1 MDSIKVDTAEVRRI
15 AGEVDEVA
23 TDYESSYVNLLN
35 NVSTFTSSDWKG
47 DDANQFREKVEG
59 FRDDLNKMKTLM
71 NEYATAL
78 RQFATNYEETQERIK
93 QQAQGLTE

>member
-23 TDYESSYVNLLN
+23 TNYESKYNNLLN
-35 NVSTFTSSDWKG
+35 SISTFTSSDWKG
-47 DDANQFREKVEG
+47 DDANKFREKAEG
-59 FRDDLNKMKTLM
+59 FRNDFIKMKNLM
-71 NEYATAL
+71 NEYATTL

-93 QQAQGLTE
+93 QQAQGLTD

>member
-93 QQAQGLTE
+93 QQAQGLSE